1 KGKYLSFIDADDWVN
16 SIYLEKLIEPMLTTT
31 TTTDLICGGYYEV
44 NSKFPKGLKLHDFK
58 KEQFH
63 ENLPKQTYQ
72 SNLFNEVSGV
82 LWAKL
87 FKRAI
92 FQENNIELHPE
103 LKFSEDLIAVLEYST
118 FIQNAYILPDSIYY
132 YNRLNEDGLSGQLNI
147 ENYKDLKILI
157 SEIRK
162 FKYELHFLDLNKII
176 NKRKYDFMIKLLKD
190 HIDSKKDFYK

>member
-1 KGKYLSFIDADDWVN
+1 
-16 SIYLEKLIEPMLTTT
+16 
-31 TTTDLICGGYYEV
+31 
-44 NSKFPKGLKLHDFK
+44 
-58 KEQFH
+58 
-63 ENLPKQTYQ
+63 
-72 SNLFNEVSGV
+72 
-82 LWAKL
+82 
-87 FKRAI
+87 
-92 FQENNIELHPE
+92 ELR
-103 LKFSEDLIAVLEYST
+103 FSEDLIAGLEYST

-190 HIDSKKDFYK
+190 HIDSKKDFYKVADFLVQNESPVNPEIYQSNKVSNNILKWVFAGKYFRAWTTLKTYCFLRKIK